1 MNENW
6 SEVKDRPIGE
16 LFDYLTE
23 RTNTAEGVELFK
35 YTRAMAEVALAIYD
49 FADYVKETENAK
61 SKRT

>member
-1 MNENW
+1 MTYLSDEW
-6 SEVKDRPIGE
+6 KEVKSKPISE

-49 FADYVKETENAK
+49 FDHYLKEKEDAK
-61 SKRT
+61 S